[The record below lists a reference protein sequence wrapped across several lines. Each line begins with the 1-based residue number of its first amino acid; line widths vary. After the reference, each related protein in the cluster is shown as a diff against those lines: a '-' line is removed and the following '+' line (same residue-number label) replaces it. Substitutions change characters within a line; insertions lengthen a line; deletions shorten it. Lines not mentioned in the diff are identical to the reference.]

1 MPADQPGAVQKQSA
15 NTCLPQAEYD
25 LPASLSAAVPSK
37 TRFGVP
43 PLGVDVFEGSPEGPV
58 LAESE
63 YSDGGEAPALVLPA
77 WCVVRDARCV
87 AEVTDGVRF
96 SGGILVSASRREL
109 SAWPAEYGIRLSPGA
124 DSEPGHDHSAP
135 MY

>member
-37 TRFGVP
+37 TRFSVP
-43 PLGVDVFEGSPEGPV
+43 PLGVDVFEGSLEGPD

-77 WCVVRDARCV
+77 WCVVR
-87 AEVTDGVRF
+87 
-96 SGGILVSASRREL
+96 
-109 SAWPAEYGIRLSPGA
+109 GA
-124 DSEPGHDHSAP
+124 
-135 MY
+135 

>member
-1 MPADQPGAVQKQSA
+1 M
-15 NTCLPQAEYD
+15 LP
-25 LPASLSAAVPSK
+25 K

-43 PLGVDVFEGSPEGPV
+43 PIGVDVFEGSLEGLV
-58 LAESE
+58 LSEEAEF
-63 YSDGGEAPALVLPA
+63 SDDEKAPAFVPPA
-77 WCVVRDARCV
+77 WCV
-87 AEVTDGVRF
+87 AEVTDDVRF

-109 SAWPAEYGIRLSPGA
+109 SAWLAEYGIRLSPGA